1 MIGETDNVIKIN
13 HAVAVSIVYFVVA
26 VLAGRVTTNF
36 QIAFA
41 IGCTYWMWC
50 LFWIQLLMRS
60 ENIYSV
66 KVMTRVL
73 PDWTGVSLP
82 AEKES
87 IKIRKDKVV
96 TSISELSGIRG
107 GKFFKIS
114 LIVGISC
121 VGVEA
126 SNKNNHY

>member
-1 MIGETDNVIKIN
+1 MKGETDNSIKIN
-13 HAVAVSIVYFVVA
+13 HAIAVSIVYFIVA
-26 VLAGRVTTNF
+26 LLAGRVTTNF
-36 QIAFA
+36 QIALA
-41 IGCTYWMWC
+41 IFCTYWMWC
-50 LFWIQLLMRS
+50 LFWIQLLIMS

-73 PDWTGVSLP
+73 PDWAGISLP

-107 GKFFKIS
+107 GK
-114 LIVGISC
+114 
-121 VGVEA
+121 
-126 SNKNNHY
+126 